1 MLKTIMD
8 HVEIVK
14 QINLVNN
21 QIKTLIE
28 RFCNDLGTITSD
40 NDQIVRESV
49 NIEQIRQVLNE
60 LAYIDKDLVFDR
72 EIIRAYLQ
80 EQNKC

>member
-1 MLKTIMD
+1 MD

-14 QINLVNN
+14 QINNVNN

-28 RFCNDLGTITSD
+28 RFCSDLGTITTD

-60 LAYIDKDLVFDR
+60 LAYIDKDLIFDR
-72 EIIRAYLQ
+72 EIIRKYLQ
-80 EQNKC
+80 EHG

>member
-49 NIEQIRQVLNE
+49 NIEQIRQVLCE